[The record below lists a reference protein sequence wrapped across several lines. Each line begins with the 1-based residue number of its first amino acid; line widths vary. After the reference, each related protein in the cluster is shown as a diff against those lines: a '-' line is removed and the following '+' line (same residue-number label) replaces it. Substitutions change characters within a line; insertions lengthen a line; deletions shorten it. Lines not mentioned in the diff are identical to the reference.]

1 MPFLELSSLPTAS
14 PPNPLHPAPALIT
27 KQHQAKPKGHVVETR
42 QNDFSQSQRGKLPRS
57 SETLIPCSFL
67 SSERTAYLLAENQ
80 MHKCINKA
88 VVTDEIWQAGNG
100 VSTEVGDGQFCFQMI
115 QVKRRKMP

>member
-1 MPFLELSSLPTAS
+1 M
-14 PPNPLHPAPALIT
+14 
-27 KQHQAKPKGHVVETR
+27 VETR